1 MVQTQTK
8 DESLFR
14 SWQQRNVSKSLVQEE
29 LRSQGLSDDEITS
42 VLEDYSRY
50 RIARRNT
57 MGWLCMGLGG
67 FLGLVSC
74 VLTMLDPLP
83 DFRGLFMYGFTSIA
97 VTMAFYGCYL
107 VMEKGGD
114 EEE

>member
-1 MVQTQTK
+1 MVQTHTK
-8 DESLFR
+8 DETLFR
-14 SWQQRNVSKSLVQEE
+14 RWQQLNFSKSLVREE
-29 LRSQGLSDDEITS
+29 LRNQGLSAEEITS
-42 VLEDYSRY
+42 VLEDYARY

-57 MGWLCMGLGG
+57 MGWIMMFTGG

-107 VMEKGGD
+107 VMEKPGD
-114 EEE
+114 EED